1 MINLAYAAATCT
13 IRSAIASMSS
23 RHDDLFRRRRS
34 RRRDPRARGART
46 VTPAD
51 EGMLDELADAIVRRH
66 LATPALFF
74 LESMR
79 PLSFVGSQMM
89 LFLRP
94 MINVVWTDPKR
105 WDQLQRVLEERGSV
119 EELARRLEA
128 KM

>member
-1 MINLAYAAATCT
+1 MTEQ
-13 IRSAIASMSS
+13 
-23 RHDDLFRRRRS
+23 D
-34 RRRDPRARGART
+34 G
-46 VTPAD
+46 V
-51 EGMLDELADAIVRRH
+51 MLDELADAITRRH

-89 LFLRP
+89 VFLRP
-94 MINVVWTDPKR
+94 MVSMVWTNPQR

-128 KM
+128 RM

>member
-1 MINLAYAAATCT
+1 
-13 IRSAIASMSS
+13 
-23 RHDDLFRRRRS
+23 
-34 RRRDPRARGART
+34 
-46 VTPAD
+46 
-51 EGMLDELADAIVRRH
+51 MLDELADAIARRH

-94 MINVVWTDPKR
+94 MISVVWHDPKR

-128 KM
+128 RM

>member
-1 MINLAYAAATCT
+1 MTEAD
-13 IRSAIASMSS
+13 SA
-23 RHDDLFRRRRS
+23 
-34 RRRDPRARGART
+34 
-46 VTPAD
+46 V
-51 EGMLDELADAIVRRH
+51 LDELADAIVRRH

-94 MINVVWTDPKR
+94 MIALVWTNPER
-105 WDQLQRVLEERGSV
+105 WDQLQRVLEERGSA

-128 KM
+128 RM

>member
-1 MINLAYAAATCT
+1 MTDADAA
-13 IRSAIASMSS
+13 
-23 RHDDLFRRRRS
+23 
-34 RRRDPRARGART
+34 
-46 VTPAD
+46 
-51 EGMLDELADAIVRRH
+51 MLDELADAITRRH

-89 LFLRP
+89 VFLRP
-94 MINVVWTDPKR
+94 MVSMVWTNPQR

-128 KM
+128 RM

>member
-1 MINLAYAAATCT
+1 M
-13 IRSAIASMSS
+13 
-23 RHDDLFRRRRS
+23 
-34 RRRDPRARGART
+34 
-46 VTPAD
+46 TPAD

-94 MINVVWTDPKR
+94 MISVIWTDPKR
-105 WDQLQRVLEERGSV
+105 WDQLQAVLEQRGSV

-128 KM
+128 RM

>member
-1 MINLAYAAATCT
+1 MTE
-13 IRSAIASMSS
+13 
-23 RHDDLFRRRRS
+23 
-34 RRRDPRARGART
+34 
-46 VTPAD
+46 AD
-51 EGMLDELADAIVRRH
+51 STMLDELADAIVRRH

-94 MINVVWTDPKR
+94 MISLVWTNPER
-105 WDQLQRVLEERGSV
+105 WDQLQRVLEQRGSA

-128 KM
+128 RM